1 MRRPDLPAPMTVAE
15 LVQYGPLPG
24 VRILG
29 STGRDTQV
37 LDVRIVDRREALDDL
52 RPHTAVVLTEAL
64 ARSGWIVEMA
74 LRKAWEQAAACV
86 VVPETAAVVHPPG
99 ALADRLG
106 VPLLLIGG
114 DALEG
119 AVRIASA
126 VSRPDAGRTALL
138 ADAAQRLAAAGPHVE
153 RVLAALHAALPSTSL
168 ALTDPVGGMLA
179 GRRAALDSAHPV
191 RLDVP
196 GPDGH
201 PLAVLVADSRSKE
214 AGWASTVE
222 AVLRLAVPP
231 LTAWAATRRLAE
243 EQLDRRS
250 ELLLHQLTHP
260 SEDVDV
266 AEDEDE
272 QARAHVRAEAAAL
285 GWPLA
290 GPLIAFALRPAVV
303 AEAGTGPAPGPALRA
318 LWARYGIGGPLIAYE
333 DCWVSWRS
341 AAVGSPAPDPEV
353 WLRQGEAQLR
363 TALRAIGDQLPLAGG
378 VAGPA
383 GGTGTLG
390 VALADARAAAA
401 VAAVPGSVVRA
412 DRMGPAQLLS
422 ALPTKALRRPAE
434 VVLGPLLAADRDGTL
449 LRTLAVVLDQGAAP
463 SAAAEIL
470 GVHRNTV
477 AARLERIRS
486 LGFDPEDPAQR
497 LPLHLAC
504 RVLLA
509 ES

>member
-1 MRRPDLPAPMTVAE
+1 MTVAE

-24 VRILG
+24 VRLLG
-29 STGRDTQV
+29 EAGRDGEV
-37 LDVRIVDRREALDDL
+37 LDVRIVDRREGLDDL
-52 RPHTAVVLTEAL
+52 RPHTAVVLTDAL
-64 ARSGWIVEMA
+64 ARAGWTVEMA
-74 LRKAWEQAAACV
+74 LRKAWEHAAACV
-86 VVPETAAVVHPPG
+86 VVPEAAVAAHPPE

-106 VPLLLIGG
+106 VPLLLIGE

-119 AVRIASA
+119 AVRIAAA

-138 ADAAQRLAAAGPHVE
+138 AQAAQRLADAGPHAE
-153 RVLAALHAALPSTSL
+153 RVLAALHAVLPATSV
-168 ALTDPVGGMLA
+168 ALTDPVGGMLT
-179 GRRAALDSAHPV
+179 GRRAALDSADAV
-191 RLDVP
+191 RLEVP
-196 GPDGH
+196 GPDGR
-201 PLAVLVADSRSKE
+201 PLAVLVADSRSK
-214 AGWASTVE
+214 AVGWAMTVE
-222 AVLRLAVPP
+222 AVLRLAVPA
-231 LTAWAATRRLAE
+231 LTAWSATRRLAE

-250 ELLLHQLTHP
+250 ELLLHRLTHL
-260 SEDVDV
+260 V
-266 AEDEDE
+266 ADRDEE
-272 QARAHVRAEAAAL
+272 ARARARTEAAAL
-285 GWPLA
+285 GWPLS
-290 GPLIAFALRPAVV
+290 GPLIAFALRPA
-303 AEAGTGPAPGPALRA
+303 ADTDIGPEPGPALRA
-318 LWARYGIGGPLIAYE
+318 LWARHGTGGPLAMYE

-341 AAVGSPAPDPEV
+341 SAAERPDTGPEV
-353 WLRQGEAQLR
+353 WLRQAEARLT
-363 TALRAIGDQLPLAGG
+363 TAVRAMAAYLPVSGG

-383 GGTGTLG
+383 AGPDTLG
-390 VALADARAAAA
+390 AALADARAAAL

-422 ALPTKALRRPAE
+422 ALPAQALRRPAE
-434 VVLGPLLAADRDGTL
+434 VVLAPLLGADRDGTL

-477 AARLERIRS
+477 AARMDRIRS

>member
-1 MRRPDLPAPMTVAE
+1 MRRPDLSAPMTVAE

-29 STGRDTQV
+29 TAGRDAQV
-37 LDVRIVDRREALDDL
+37 LDVRIVDRREALDSL
-52 RPHTAVVLTEAL
+52 RPHTAVVLTEAP

-86 VVPETAAVVHPPG
+86 VVPETAVAVHPPG

-222 AVLRLAVPP
+222 SVLRMAVPP
-231 LTAWAATRRLAE
+231 LTAWAATHRLAE

-260 SEDVDV
+260 SED
-266 AEDEDE
+266 EDE
-272 QARAHVRAEAAAL
+272 QAGAHVRAEAAAL

-290 GPLIAFALRPAVV
+290 GPLIAFALRPAV
-303 AEAGTGPAPGPALRA
+303 ATEAGPAPGPALRA

-341 AAVGSPAPDPEV
+341 AAAGGAAPDPEV

-363 TALRAIGDQLPLAGG
+363 TAVRAICDQLPLTGG

-422 ALPTKALRRPAE
+422 ALPAEALRRPAE
-434 VVLGPLLAADRDGTL
+434 VVLAPLLAADRDGTL
-449 LRTLAVVLDQGAAP
+449 LRTLAIVLDQGAAP

-477 AARLERIRS
+477 AARLERIRA

-497 LPLHLAC
+497 LALHLAC

>member
-29 STGRDTQV
+29 TTGRDTPV

-86 VVPETAAVVHPPG
+86 VVPEAAVAAHPPG

-153 RVLAALHAALPSTSL
+153 RVLAALHTALPSTSL

-243 EQLDRRS
+243 EQLERRG

-260 SEDVDV
+260 SEE
-266 AEDEDE
+266 AEDE
-272 QARAHVRAEAAAL
+272 QGRVHVRAEAAAL

-290 GPLIAFALRPAVV
+290 GPLIAFALRPAV
-303 AEAGTGPAPGPALRA
+303 AAQAGDGPAPGPALRA
-318 LWARYGIGGPLIAYE
+318 LWARYGIGGPLVAYE

-341 AAVGSPAPDPEV
+341 AAVGRPAAPDPEL
-353 WLRQGEAQLR
+353 WLRQGETQLR
-363 TALRAIGDQLPLAGG
+363 TAVRAIGDQLPVAGG

-383 GGTGTLG
+383 GDTGTLG
-390 VALADARAAAA
+390 VALADARAATA
-401 VAAVPGSVVRA
+401 VAAVPGAVVRA

-422 ALPTKALRRPAE
+422 VLPTEALRRPAE
-434 VVLGPLLAADRDGTL
+434 VVLAPLLAADRDGTL

-477 AARLERIRS
+477 AARMERIRS

>member
-1 MRRPDLPAPMTVAE
+1 MVRRPDLSAPMTVAE

-24 VRILG
+24 VRMLG
-29 STGRDTQV
+29 TRGRDAQV
-37 LDVRIVDRREALDDL
+37 LDVRIVDRRDALDNL
-52 RPHTAVVLTEAL
+52 RPHTAVVLTEAP

-86 VVPETAAVVHPPG
+86 VVPETAVAVHPPG

-179 GRRAALDSAHPV
+179 GRRAALDSEHPV

-222 AVLRLAVPP
+222 SVLRMAVPP

-260 SEDVDV
+260 SED
-266 AEDEDE
+266 EDE
-272 QARAHVRAEAAAL
+272 QAGAHVRAEAAAL

-290 GPLIAFALRPAVV
+290 GPLIAFALRPAV
-303 AEAGTGPAPGPALRA
+303 AADAGAAPLPGPALRA
-318 LWARYGIGGPLIAYE
+318 LWSRYGIGGPLIAYE

-341 AAVGSPAPDPEV
+341 AAAGSTASDTEV

-363 TALRAIGDQLPLAGG
+363 TAVRAIGDQLPLAGG

-383 GGTGTLG
+383 GDTGTLG

-422 ALPTKALRRPAE
+422 ALPAEALRRPAE
-434 VVLGPLLAADRDGTL
+434 VVLAPLLAADRDGTL
-449 LRTLAVVLDQGAAP
+449 LRTLAIVLDLGAAP

-497 LPLHLAC
+497 LALHLAC
-504 RVLLA
+504 RVLLT

>member
-1 MRRPDLPAPMTVAE
+1 MRRPDLPVPMTVAE

-29 STGRDTQV
+29 TAGRDAQV

-86 VVPETAAVVHPPG
+86 VVTETAVAAHPPG

-138 ADAAQRLAAAGPHVE
+138 AEAAQRLAAAGPHVD
-153 RVLAALHAALPSTSL
+153 RVLAALHTALPSTSL

-243 EQLDRRS
+243 EQQDRRS
-250 ELLLHQLTHP
+250 ELLLHLLTHG
-260 SEDVDV
+260 S
-266 AEDEDE
+266 EDEDE
-272 QARAHVRAEAAAL
+272 EARSRVRAEAAAL

-290 GPLIAFALRPAVV
+290 GPLIAFALRPAV
-303 AEAGTGPAPGPALRA
+303 AADAGTGSAPGPALRA
-318 LWARYGIGGPLIAYE
+318 LWARYGVGGPLIAYE

-341 AAVGSPAPDPEV
+341 AAVGSTAPDPEV

-363 TALRAIGDQLPLAGG
+363 TAVGAIGDQLPLAGG

-383 GGTGTLG
+383 DGTGTLG

-401 VAAVPGSVVRA
+401 VAAVPGAVVRA

-422 ALPTKALRRPAE
+422 ALPAEALRRPSE
-434 VVLGPLLAADRDGTL
+434 VVLASLLAADRDGTL

>member
-1 MRRPDLPAPMTVAE
+1 MRRRDLSAPMTVAE

-29 STGRDTQV
+29 TTGRGTQV
-37 LDVRIVDRREALDDL
+37 LDVRIVDRREALDHL

-64 ARSGWIVEMA
+64 ARSGWTVEIA

-86 VVPETAAVVHPPG
+86 VVPDTAAAVHPPG

-153 RVLAALHAALPSTSL
+153 RVLTALHAALPSTSL

-201 PLAVLVADSRSKE
+201 PLAVLVADSRSGE

-222 AVLRLAVPP
+222 AVLRMAVPP

-243 EQLDRRS
+243 EHLARRS
-250 ELLLHQLTHP
+250 EMLLHQLTHP
-260 SEDVDV
+260 PEG
-266 AEDEDE
+266 EDE
-272 QARAHVRAEAAAL
+272 QTRTRIRAEAAAL

-290 GPLIAFALRPAVV
+290 GPLIAFALRPAV
-303 AEAGTGPAPGPALRA
+303 AADAGAAPLPGPALRA
-318 LWARYGIGGPLIAYE
+318 LWTRSGIGGPLIAYE

-341 AAVGSPAPDPEV
+341 AAVGSPVPDPEV

-363 TALRAIGDQLPLAGG
+363 TAVRAIGDHLPLAGG

-383 GGTGTLG
+383 GDTGTLG

-422 ALPTKALRRPAE
+422 ALPAEALRRPAE
-434 VVLGPLLAADRDGTL
+434 VVLAPLLAADRDGTL

-463 SAAAEIL
+463 SAAAELL

-497 LPLHLAC
+497 LALHLAC
-504 RVLLA
+504 RVLLT
-509 ES
+509 EP

>member
-15 LVQYGPLPG
+15 LVQYGPLPD
-24 VRILG
+24 VRVLG
-29 STGRDTQV
+29 TTGRDGQV
-37 LDVRIVDRREALDDL
+37 LDVRIVDRREALDNL

-74 LRKAWEQAAACV
+74 LRKAWEQAVACV
-86 VVPETAAVVHPPG
+86 VVPETAVAAHTPG

-119 AVRIASA
+119 AVRITSA

-138 ADAAQRLAAAGPHVE
+138 AAAAQRLAAAGPHVE
-153 RVLAALHAALPSTSL
+153 RVMAALHTALPSTSL
-168 ALTDPVGGMLA
+168 ALTDPAGGMLA

-201 PLAVLVADSRSKE
+201 PLVVLVADSRSKE

-222 AVLRLAVPP
+222 GVLRLAVPP

-260 SEDVDV
+260 S
-266 AEDEDE
+266 AEEDE

-290 GPLIAFALRPAVV
+290 GPLIAFALRPA
-303 AEAGTGPAPGPALRA
+303 AAADADAAPAPGPALRA

-341 AAVGSPAPDPEV
+341 AAVGSPAPAPDPEV
-353 WLRQGEAQLR
+353 WLRQGEARLR
-363 TALRAIGDQLPLAGG
+363 TAVRAIGDQLPVAGG

-422 ALPTKALRRPAE
+422 ALPGTPPRSCWPRCSPRTGTERCCVRWRSSWTREPRPRRRRRSS
-434 VVLGPLLAADRDGTL
+434 VSTGTRSRRAWSASVRSAST
-449 LRTLAVVLDQGAAP
+449 LRTPPNASLCTWPAV
-463 SAAAEIL
+463 S
-470 GVHRNTV
+470 
-477 AARLERIRS
+477 
-486 LGFDPEDPAQR
+486 
-497 LPLHLAC
+497 C
-504 RVLLA
+504 
-509 ES
+509 

>member
-1 MRRPDLPAPMTVAE
+1 MVRRPDLSAPMTVAE

-29 STGRDTQV
+29 TAGRDAQV
-37 LDVRIVDRREALDDL
+37 LDVRIVDRREALDSL
-52 RPHTAVVLTEAL
+52 RPHTAVVLTEAP

-86 VVPETAAVVHPPG
+86 VVPETAVAVHPPG

-222 AVLRLAVPP
+222 SVLRMAVPP

-260 SEDVDV
+260 SED
-266 AEDEDE
+266 EDE
-272 QARAHVRAEAAAL
+272 QAGAHVRAEAAAL

-290 GPLIAFALRPAVV
+290 GPLIAFALRPAV
-303 AEAGTGPAPGPALRA
+303 ATEAGPAPGPALRA

-341 AAVGSPAPDPEV
+341 AAAGSAAPDPEV

-363 TALRAIGDQLPLAGG
+363 TAVRAICDQLPLAGG

-422 ALPTKALRRPAE
+422 ALPAEALRRPAE
-434 VVLGPLLAADRDGTL
+434 VVLAPLLAADRDGTL
-449 LRTLAVVLDQGAAP
+449 LRTLAIVLDQGAAP

-477 AARLERIRS
+477 AARLERIRA

-497 LPLHLAC
+497 LALHLAC

>member
-1 MRRPDLPAPMTVAE
+1 MRRPDLSAPMTVAE

-29 STGRDTQV
+29 TTGRDTQV
-37 LDVRIVDRREALDDL
+37 LDVRIIDRRESLDNL

-86 VVPETAAVVHPPG
+86 VVPETAAAAHPPG

-114 DALEG
+114 DPLEG

-153 RVLAALHAALPSTSL
+153 RVLAALHAALASTSL

-214 AGWASTVE
+214 AGWAQTVE
-222 AVLRLAVPP
+222 ALLRLAVPP

-260 SEDVDV
+260 SEG
-266 AEDEDE
+266 EDE

-290 GPLIAFALRPAVV
+290 GPLIAFALRPAVA
-303 AEAGTGPAPGPALRA
+303 AEADAAPAPPGPALRA

-341 AAVGSPAPDPEV
+341 AAAGGPVPDPEV

-363 TALRAIGDQLPLAGG
+363 TAVRAIGDQLPLAGG

-383 GGTGTLG
+383 GDTGTLG

-401 VAAVPGSVVRA
+401 IAAVAGSVVRA

-422 ALPTKALRRPAE
+422 ALPAEALRRPAE
-434 VVLGPLLAADRDGTL
+434 VVLAPLLAADRDGTL
-449 LRTLAVVLDQGAAP
+449 LRTLAIVLDQGAAP

-497 LPLHLAC
+497 LALHLAC

>member
-24 VRILG
+24 VRVLG
-29 STGRDTQV
+29 TTGRDAQV
-37 LDVRIVDRREALDDL
+37 LDVRIVDRREALGDL
-52 RPHTAVVLTEAL
+52 RPHTAVVLTEEL

-86 VVPETAAVVHPPG
+86 VVPETAVAAHPPG

-138 ADAAQRLAAAGPHVE
+138 AEAAQRLAAAGPHVE
-153 RVLAALHAALPSTSL
+153 RVLAALHAVLPSTSL
-168 ALTDPVGGMLA
+168 ALIDPVGGMLA
-179 GRRAALDSAHPV
+179 GRRAARDSAHPV

-196 GPDGH
+196 GPEGR

-214 AGWASTVE
+214 TGWASTVE

-243 EQLDRRS
+243 EQLERRS

-260 SEDVDV
+260 SVEEDH
-266 AEDEDE
+266 
-272 QARAHVRAEAAAL
+272 QARVHVRAEAAAL
-285 GWPLA
+285 GWPLV
-290 GPLIAFALRPAVV
+290 GPLIAFALRPAVA
-303 AEAGTGPAPGPALRA
+303 AEAGSGPAPGPALRA

-341 AAVGSPAPDPEV
+341 AAVDTPATAPDPEV
-353 WLRQGEAQLR
+353 WLRQGEAELR
-363 TALRAIGDQLPLAGG
+363 TAVQAIGDQLPVAGG
-378 VAGPA
+378 VAGPTD
-383 GGTGTLG
+383 GTGSLG
-390 VALADARAAAA
+390 LALADARAAAA

-422 ALPTKALRRPAE
+422 ALPAEALRRPAE
-434 VVLGPLLAADRDGTL
+434 VVLAPLLAADRDGTL

-477 AARLERIRS
+477 AARMERIRS

-504 RVLLA
+504 RVLLT